1 MWLRIA
7 ITESE
12 VEAKYIGLNPCQK
25 ILTKKTS
32 RDKLGQRFLK
42 KKKKLGSDH
51 TFMNISLS
59 NAKDDHSALVS
70 ILSILLFT
78 LKRTSSTYRYH
89 IILNYSVSHTQST

>member
-1 MWLRIA
+1 MSGTFSVSFSLGGFVWLRIA

-42 KKKKLGSDH
+42 KKKIG
-51 TFMNISLS
+51 F
-59 NAKDDHSALVS
+59 
-70 ILSILLFT
+70 
-78 LKRTSSTYRYH
+78 
-89 IILNYSVSHTQST
+89 